1 MIIIPTIKLNQDTKN
16 KVDSLMANELRHR
29 IELSKGKEKRDLFIR
44 LVRSR
49 FGITYNNFINKMVE
63 AYTKTTK

>member
-1 MIIIPTIKLNQDTKN
+1 MIIIPTIKLNQDTKD
-16 KVDSLMANELRHR
+16 KLDSLMANELRHR